1 MRNLDFSTKVFRL
14 LMLVLL
20 LFSVQISRADE
31 GWPRTLKGRIVDAKS
46 GETLI
51 GVNIQILG
59 TTTGTIS
66 DFDGGFQLVVK
77 ANSVIQFSYVGYKP
91 IEIKAEEAVK
101 KTVFQMEEDAGV
113 LEEVVVV
120 GYGTQKKVTS
130 VGSITQADGNK
141 LLRGGSVNSVTEA
154 LQGKLN
160 GVVAINSGGMPG
172 GNDVSMYIRGK
183 STWGNTDP
191 LVLLDGIQSDIKDV
205 DMNEIESISV
215 LKDASATA
223 VYGVRG
229 GNGVILITTK
239 RGTNKAPTISFSAN
253 YTYKSPTT
261 SMELADYVT
270 SIRAYN
276 QAMAND
282 GSWNKLIP
290 RSTLD
295 AWERAYAE
303 GNYGAYNDVFPY
315 VNWWDELVGS
325 GFTQNYNV
333 NIRGGTDYMKYFASV
348 GYQGDGDIYK
358 LKKNDSFDPRHS
370 YKRYNWRS
378 NFDFNITKSTKLSI
392 NVAGKMAYRNKALDD
407 SNPFYAILT
416 SPTSVYPV
424 KYSDGEWGDD
434 TYTNP
439 VANMNMEGANL
450 RKTFQG
456 WYDASLEQ
464 KLDY

>member
-270 SIRAYN
+270 SMRAYN

-290 RSTLD
+290 R
-295 AWERAYAE
+295 
-303 GNYGAYNDVFPY
+303 
-315 VNWWDELVGS
+315 
-325 GFTQNYNV
+325 
-333 NIRGGTDYMKYFASV
+333 
-348 GYQGDGDIYK
+348 
-358 LKKNDSFDPRHS
+358 
-370 YKRYNWRS
+370 
-378 NFDFNITKSTKLSI
+378 LSLI
-392 NVAGKMAYRNKALDD
+392 H
-407 SNPFYAILT
+407 I
-416 SPTSVYPV
+416 
-424 KYSDGEWGDD
+424 
-434 TYTNP
+434 
-439 VANMNMEGANL
+439 
-450 RKTFQG
+450 
-456 WYDASLEQ
+456 
-464 KLDY
+464 

>member
-276 QAMAND
+276 QATD
-282 GSWNKLIP
+282 Q
-290 RSTLD
+290 RS
-295 AWERAYAE
+295 
-303 GNYGAYNDVFPY
+303 
-315 VNWWDELVGS
+315 S
-325 GFTQNYNV
+325 Q
-333 NIRGGTDYMKYFASV
+333 
-348 GYQGDGDIYK
+348 Q
-358 LKKNDSFDPRHS
+358 H
-370 YKRYNWRS
+370 
-378 NFDFNITKSTKLSI
+378 
-392 NVAGKMAYRNKALDD
+392 
-407 SNPFYAILT
+407 
-416 SPTSVYPV
+416 
-424 KYSDGEWGDD
+424 
-434 TYTNP
+434 
-439 VANMNMEGANL
+439 
-450 RKTFQG
+450 
-456 WYDASLEQ
+456 
-464 KLDY
+464 

>member
-223 VYGVRG
+223 VYGEVM
-229 GNGVILITTK
+229 
-239 RGTNKAPTISFSAN
+239 ASF
-253 YTYKSPTT
+253 
-261 SMELADYVT
+261 
-270 SIRAYN
+270 
-276 QAMAND
+276 
-282 GSWNKLIP
+282 
-290 RSTLD
+290 
-295 AWERAYAE
+295 
-303 GNYGAYNDVFPY
+303 
-315 VNWWDELVGS
+315 
-325 GFTQNYNV
+325 
-333 NIRGGTDYMKYFASV
+333 
-348 GYQGDGDIYK
+348 
-358 LKKNDSFDPRHS
+358 
-370 YKRYNWRS
+370 
-378 NFDFNITKSTKLSI
+378 
-392 NVAGKMAYRNKALDD
+392 
-407 SNPFYAILT
+407 
-416 SPTSVYPV
+416 
-424 KYSDGEWGDD
+424 
-434 TYTNP
+434 
-439 VANMNMEGANL
+439 
-450 RKTFQG
+450 
-456 WYDASLEQ
+456 
-464 KLDY
+464 